1 MHLLMAVRL
10 MINGTPQALTIAGT
24 DSSGGAGI
32 SADLK
37 TFMAQGVYG
46 GNVIVSVT
54 AQNTRGVQQVQMI
67 PPAIITQ
74 QIQSIADD
82 LSIAAVK
89 TGMLG
94 DAQTVNTVAKAL
106 QTYNFGSYILDPV
119 MVAKG
124 GAKLLRDEAIL
135 ALKTQLLPL
144 ATMVTPN
151 IPEAEVLTEMTI
163 QTHEDVK
170 IAAYKLQLL
179 GAKNVLLKGGH
190 GSEIAVYDFALLADG
205 SHFWLKS
212 QRVDTERTH
221 GTGDTLSAA
230 IAAQL
235 TLGFDMK
242 TAIIK
247 GKAYVDATI
256 RDGIQVGHG
265 HGPLNHLAVITKEN
279 QPEVINDI

>member
-1 MHLLMAVRL
+1 MA
-10 MINGTPQALTIAGT
+10 NETPQVMTIAGT
-24 DSSGGAGI
+24 DSSGGAGV

-37 TFMAQGVYG
+37 TFFAHHVYG
-46 GNVIVSVT
+46 ANVIVSVT

-67 PPAIITQ
+67 PPAVIAE
-74 QIQSIADD
+74 QIQSVADD
-82 LSIAAVK
+82 LSISVVK

-94 DAQTVNTVAKAL
+94 DVQTVHTVAKAL
-106 QTYNFGSYILDPV
+106 KTYDFGSYILDPV

-124 GAKLLRDEAIL
+124 GAKLLCDDAIL

-151 IPEAEVLTEMTI
+151 MPEAEVLTEMTI

-170 IAAYKLQLL
+170 AAAYKLQLL

-190 GSEIAVYDFALLADG
+190 GSDIAVYDFALLADG
-205 SHFWLKS
+205 SYFWLKS

-235 TLGFDMK
+235 ALGLDMK

-265 HGPLNHLAVITKEN
+265 HGPLNHLAVIAKEN
-279 QPEVINDI
+279 QPEVIDDI

>member
-1 MHLLMAVRL
+1 MVNDTLQV
-10 MINGTPQALTIAGT
+10 LTIAGT
-24 DSSGGAGI
+24 DSSGGAGV

-46 GNVIVSVT
+46 ANVIVSVT
-54 AQNTRGVQQVQMI
+54 AQNTLGVQSVQMI
-67 PPAIITQ
+67 PSEVITQ
-74 QIQSIADD
+74 QIQSIAED
-82 LSIAAVK
+82 LSISAVK

-94 DAQTVNTVAKAL
+94 DVQTVNTVAKAL
-106 QTYNFGSYILDPV
+106 KKYNFGNYILDPV

-124 GAKLLRDEAIL
+124 GAKLLSDEAIL

-144 ATMVTPN
+144 AVMVTPN
-151 IPEAEVLTEMTI
+151 IPEAEVLSGMTI
-163 QTHEDVK
+163 QTHED
-170 IAAYKLQLL
+170 IMAAAYQLQLL

-190 GSEIAVYDFALLADG
+190 GKELTVYDFALLADG

-230 IAAQL
+230 IAAQRV
-235 TLGFDMK
+235 LGCDMK

-247 GKAYVDATI
+247 AKAYVDATI
-256 RDGIQVGHG
+256 RSGIQVGHG